1 MCFSNNMKLAY
12 FAAIGAVA
20 AVSVNPMPAPRNISW
35 SGNRVDVSLSMQL
48 VQAED
53 NDIVLEAFQRVMS
66 TVSDLRW
73 TPKVV
78 ETPRSSYLPFPT
90 GTPKKRDSINATVDG
105 ILTTYVN
112 ITNYRAPLDLAVNE
126 SYTLNVGPDSI
137 QIGSETVWG
146 SLHAL
151 TTLQQLIVYDADT
164 DLFFVEKE
172 VAIWDEPLFPHRGI
186 MLDLAR
192 HFLTVKAVLEQIDI
206 LSLVKMNVLHWHI
219 TDLQLWPLQL
229 AVYPQMTQDAYSARE
244 VYSAEDIKH
253 IVSYAS
259 ARGVRVV
266 PEIDM
271 PSHTRAGWRRI
282 DSKLVPCQDAWW
294 GTDQKIQFPGEVVA
308 LEPPP
313 GQLDMLYPKTYEVVE
328 NIYNEVSELFPDLVF
343 HVGADELVGGC
354 YNYSSYVQEWFKQ
367 DSSRTYNDLVQY
379 WVDKAVPMFLKRKDR
394 RLTMW
399 EDVIL
404 DAGGAHN
411 VSTDV
416 IMQLWNNGM
425 DNVKILAAKGY
436 DVIVSS
442 GSHLYLDCGLGGWP
456 SNDPRYVDNVENDV
470 FNSVGGGSWCNPYKT
485 WQRIYD
491 YDITANL
498 TDEEKKHVLGAE
510 APLFLEQV
518 DSPILTQRIW
528 PRTAALAE
536 MTWSGN
542 RDETGHL
549 RTNYVTSRILNFREY
564 LVALG
569 YVVSPLMPQYCV
581 KNPHACDYYRN
592 QTYLDRYGT
601 QEAPVWGNI
610 SYY

>member
-1 MCFSNNMKLAY
+1 MKLAY
-12 FAAIGAVA
+12 IAAIAAAA

-35 SGNRVDVSLSMQL
+35 SGNRVDVSPAMRLDQL
-48 VQAED
+48 EE
-53 NDIVLEAFQRVMS
+53 NDTVLEAFQRVMS
-66 TVSDLRW
+66 TVSDLKW

-78 ETPRSSYLPFPT
+78 ETPRSSYVPFPT
-90 GTPKKRDSINATVDG
+90 GLPKKRDSLNGTEQGVMSMH
-105 ILTTYVN
+105 VN
-112 ITNYRAPLDLAVNE
+112 ITDYRAPLELGVNE
-126 SYTLNVGPDSI
+126 SYTLNVGPEGI
-137 QIGSETVWG
+137 KIGAQTVWG
-146 SLHAL
+146 ALHAL
-151 TTLQQLIVYDADT
+151 STFQQLVVYDADT

-172 VAIWDEPLFPHRGI
+172 VEIWDKPLFTHRGI

-192 HFLTVKAVLEQIDI
+192 HFLSVKSILDQVDI
-206 LSLVKMNVLHWHI
+206 MSLVKMNVLHWHM

-229 AVYPQMTQDAYSARE
+229 SVYPEMTQDAYSARE
-244 VYSAEDIKH
+244 IYSAEDIKH
-253 IVSYAS
+253 IVAYAR
-259 ARGVRVV
+259 ARGVRIV
-266 PEIDM
+266 PEVDM
-271 PSHTRAGWRRI
+271 PSHTRAGWRQI
-282 DSKLVPCQDAWW
+282 DPKLVPCQDAWW
-294 GTDQKIQFPGEVVA
+294 GTDQKLQFPGQVTA

-313 GQLDMLYPKTYEVVE
+313 GQLDILYNKTYEVVQ
-328 NIYNEVSELFPDLVF
+328 NIYEEVSELFPDSVF
-343 HVGADELVGGC
+343 HAGADELVGGC
-354 YNYSSYVQEWFKQ
+354 YNYSAYVQEWFKAN
-367 DSSRTYNDLVQY
+367 SSRTYNDLVQY
-379 WVDKAVPMFLKRKDR
+379 WVDRAVPMFLGRKGR

-425 DNVKILAAKGY
+425 QNVKVLAARGH

-442 GSHLYLDCGLGGWP
+442 GSHLYLDCGVGGWP

-498 TDEEKKHVLGAE
+498 TDAEKKHVLGAE

-542 RDETGHL
+542 RDENGYL

-569 YVVSPLMPQYCV
+569 HVVSPLMPQYCV

-601 QEAPVWGNI
+601 QEDPVWGNI
-610 SYY
+610 SYV